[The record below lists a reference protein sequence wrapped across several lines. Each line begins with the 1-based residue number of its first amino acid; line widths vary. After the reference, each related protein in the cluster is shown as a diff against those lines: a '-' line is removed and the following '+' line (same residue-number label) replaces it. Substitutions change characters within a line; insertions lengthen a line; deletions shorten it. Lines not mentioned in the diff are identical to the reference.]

1 VNWNGEWSS
10 PFTIHYSQ
18 FTISL
23 EKCHMSTLMQD
34 LKYGLRML
42 IRTPGFTAV
51 AVIALAL
58 GIGANTAIFSVV
70 DAVLLKRLPFRDAA
84 RLMVL
89 SEAKHDRPHIS
100 VAFPNFFDW
109 RRQNHVFE
117 EMSAF
122 QPRDFNLAGVSEPE
136 NLGGAAVSSGLFAT
150 LGVKPLLGRDFRP
163 DEDNKGTQPVVILS
177 YSLWQRRFGGDPR
190 TVGTTLTLDAKPFT
204 IVGVLPPQVN
214 LYEEC
219 HLYTPLGVWMAEEG
233 MTERGEHDD
242 TTVIARLKPRVTQ
255 AQAQAEM
262 DTITRRLEQQYPE
275 TNTGYGVAMNPIR
288 DQYVGDSGPPIL
300 VLFCAVGFVLLIA
313 CVNVANLL
321 LARGA
326 AREREIA
333 IRSAL
338 GASRLRVVRQLLTEG
353 AVLALASGTLGI
365 LLGAWGLKG
374 LLTLIP
380 QDLNQ
385 GMPITINPWVLGFTA
400 VLSLLTVAAFGLVPA
415 LQVSKPDL
423 NETLKESGRSATG
436 GIERR
441 RLRSALVVSE
451 IALALVLLASAGLMI
466 KSFSHLLAVDPGFNP
481 ENVLTLQVNLRDPKY
496 DKPDQ
501 VVAFGQQSL
510 EQIRALPGVRF
521 AAIGNFLPL
530 TDSHSRSDITI
541 EGQPVPAISQF
552 PHPDF
557 HRITPDYFRALEIP
571 VMRGRS
577 FTDSDTAQA
586 PGVAIISESLARRF
600 WPGGDAVGKR
610 ILRGH
615 PDTDKHWITI
625 VGVVSDTKQYG
636 LSAATNWE
644 VYLAFLQ
651 SPPGD
656 FRFVVRA
663 GRDPANLT
671 AAIKSA
677 IHGID
682 KNVPVHDEI
691 TLERIVSDS
700 LGTRRLTMLLLGLF
714 AGLAMAL
721 AAVGIYGVIAYSV
734 SQRTHETGVRMAL
747 GAGRNDV
754 LRMVVGHGFALA
766 VAGVGI
772 GLAGAMVLTRFLSKL
787 LFGVRPTDPVI
798 FIGVSLILGAVSLM
812 ASYIPA
818 RRAAKVD
825 PMVALRYE

>member
-1 VNWNGEWSS
+1 
-10 PFTIHYSQ
+10 
-18 FTISL
+18 
-23 EKCHMSTLMQD
+23 MSTLLQD
-34 LKYGLRML
+34 AKYGLRML
-42 IRTPGFTAV
+42 LRNSGFTAV
-51 AVIALAL
+51 AVLALAL

-70 DAVLLKRLPFRDAA
+70 DAVLLKRLPFRDPG

-89 SEAKHDRPHIS
+89 SEAKTDRPHIS
-100 VAFPNFFDW
+100 VAYPNFFDW
-109 RRQNHVFE
+109 RQQNHVFTQ
-117 EMSAF
+117 MSSF
-122 QPRDFNLAGVSEPE
+122 QPRDFNLAGITEPE
-136 NLGGAAVSSGLFAT
+136 NLGGGAVSSNLFQT

-177 YSLWQRRFGGDPR
+177 YSLWQRRFGGDPNA
-190 TVGTTLTLDAKPFT
+190 VGKTLTLDAKTFT

-219 HLYTPLGVWMAEEG
+219 QLYTPLGVWMAEDG
-233 MTERGEHDD
+233 MTERGNHDD
-242 TTVIARLKPRVTQ
+242 TTVVARLKSGLTQ

-262 DTITRRLEQQYPE
+262 DTIAQRLEQQYPE

-300 VLFCAVGFVLLIA
+300 VLFSAVGFVLLIA

-326 AREREIA
+326 ARQREIA

-353 AVLALASGTLGI
+353 AVLALASGALGTLV
-365 LLGAWGLKG
+365 GAWGLKG

-385 GMPITINPWVLGFTA
+385 GTPITINPWVLGFTA
-400 VLSLLTVAAFGLVPA
+400 ALSLLTVGIFGLVPA
-415 LQVSKPDL
+415 LEVSKPDL
-423 NETLKESGRSATG
+423 NETLKESGRSATSG
-436 GIERR
+436 LERR
-441 RLRSALVVSE
+441 RLRSALAVSE
-451 IALALVLLASAGLMI
+451 IALALVLLASAGLLI
-466 KSFSHLLAVDPGFNP
+466 KSFSRLLAVDPGFNP

-496 DKPDQ
+496 SKPDQ

-521 AAIGNFLPL
+521 AAIGNDLPL

-541 EGQPVPAISQF
+541 EGQPTPAISQY

-557 HRITPDYFRALEIP
+557 HDVSPDYFRAMGIA

-577 FTDSDTAQA
+577 FTDSDTAQV
-586 PGVAIISESLARRF
+586 PHVALISESLARRF
-600 WPGGDAVGKR
+600 WPNGDAVGKR
-610 ILRGH
+610 ILQGH
-615 PDTDKHWITI
+615 ANPQKQWITI

-636 LSAATNWE
+636 LSAQTKWE
-644 VYLAFLQ
+644 VYLPFLQ

-663 GRDPANLT
+663 ASNPENLT
-671 AAIKSA
+671 ATIKNA

-682 KNVPVHDEI
+682 RNVPVHDEI

-700 LGTRRLTMLLLGLF
+700 LGTRRLTMLLLGVF
-714 AGLAMAL
+714 AALAVTL

-734 SQRTHETGVRMAL
+734 SQRIHEIGVRMAL
-747 GAGRNDV
+747 GAGRGDV
-754 LRMVVGHGFALA
+754 LRMVVGKGFALA
-766 VAGVGI
+766 LAGVGA
-772 GLAGAMVLTRFLSKL
+772 GLAGALVLTRFLSSL
-787 LFGVRPTDPVI
+787 LFGVSASDPVI
-798 FIGVSLILGAVSLM
+798 FVGVSLILGAVSLA